1 MQETLGLCAVR
12 TLVSVIVT
20 IFVCAGFCLAQER
33 KNEAGF
39 LLGAELIPERSTSSG
54 TALSLSNSVSLSATY
69 ARYLTGRRTQ
79 LFLEIPFAASP
90 SHSVASAQEGTIT
103 SLASLYATPSL
114 RVRFLNARPFS
125 PWVSGGVGYGLYQ
138 GSQTLNNGARNPA
151 VFKNATTAQFGGG
164 VDFRTPLHILYPI
177 SLRLEARDYH
187 TLDTANF
194 GVGVRRGSQ
203 DNVIAAGGFVIHF

>member
-1 MQETLGLCAVR
+1 VR
-12 TLVSVIVT
+12 TIISVIVT
-20 IFVCAGFCLAQER
+20 VLVFAVFCPAQER

-54 TALSLSNSVSLSATY
+54 TALSFSDSVSFSATY
-69 ARYLTGRRTQ
+69 ARHLTGRRTE
-79 LFLEIPFAASP
+79 LLLEFPFAASP
-90 SHSVASAQEGTIT
+90 SHSLASAQEGTIT
-103 SLASLYATPSL
+103 SLASLYVTPSL

-138 GSQTLNNGARNPA
+138 GSQTLNSGARNPA
-151 VFKNATTAQFGGG
+151 VFQNTTTVQFGGG
-164 VDFRTPLHILYPI
+164 VDFRTPLHVFLPI

-187 TLDTANF
+187 TLDTPNF
-194 GVGVRRGSQ
+194 GVGVRGGSQ